1 MKRKAIFL
9 LTAMLFLNV
18 VAFSQN
24 KKPVPDSRLKEIY
37 SARQID
43 DLLAISPE
51 KIEYYN
57 FFLNNYCTVEQ
68 IEPIDGLLMGDI
80 NTIKTKEG
88 ILSNLDASSFDIKT
102 FNMLKYYIPLN
113 LDKKIYYK
121 IGDTN
126 TFLVFI
132 SITEFTKKSKTQK

>member
-1 MKRKAIFL
+1 MKQKAIFL
-9 LTAMLFLNV
+9 LTTMLFFTT
-18 VAFSQN
+18 VAFSQI
-24 KKPVPDSRLKEIY
+24 KKPIPDARLREIY

-43 DLLAISPE
+43 DLLASAPD
-51 KIEYYN
+51 KIVYYN
-57 FFLNNYCTVEQ
+57 FFLNNYCSVEQ
-68 IEPIDGLLMGDI
+68 TEPIDGLLMGDI

-88 ILSNLDASSFDIKT
+88 ALSTLDASSFDIKS

-132 SITEFTKKSKTQK
+132 SINEFAKKRKTQK

>member
-9 LTAMLFLNV
+9 FAAMLFLNV

-24 KKPVPDSRLKEIY
+24 KKPVPDARLSEIY

-43 DLLAISPE
+43 DLLALSPD

-57 FFLNNYCTVEQ
+57 FFLNNYCT
-68 IEPIDGLLMGDI
+68 IENTEPVDALLMGDI

-88 ILSNLDASSFDIKT
+88 LLNTLDASSFDVKT

-121 IGDTN
+121 IGVTN

-132 SITEFTKKSKTQK
+132 SIQEFTKKRKTQK

>member
-1 MKRKAIFL
+1 
-9 LTAMLFLNV
+9 MLFLNV